1 MIYYV
6 EDDTNIRELV
16 IYSLNHSGLDAQGF
30 SNASD
35 FYKAIENEKPDLVL
49 LDIMLP
55 DTDGLTIL
63 KKLRDTEP
71 FLPIIMVTAKD
82 SDFDK
87 IYGLDSGADD
97 YITKPFNI
105 MELISRIKALLRRTK
120 NQSTVK
126 EDSNK
131 ISCCGIVLDCN
142 KHIVTKN
149 DKPLTLTLKEFQLL
163 QFFIENKDMT
173 FDRDRLLQS
182 VWGYDSFTETRTV
195 DVHIKMLRQK
205 LDDEKIIETVRGVG
219 YKFNSQADDNFN
231 QKTGDVK

>member
-16 IYSLNHSGLDAQGF
+16 VYSLNHSDLVAQGF
-30 SNASD
+30 TNATA
-35 FYKAIENEKPDLVL
+35 FYKAFDKTKPDLVL

-55 DTDGLTIL
+55 DIDGLTIL
-63 KKLRDTEP
+63 KQLRETEP

-120 NQSTVK
+120 NQQADNK
-126 EDSNK
+126 EK
-131 ISCCGIVLDCN
+131 IISCCGIILDCN
-142 KHIVTKN
+142 KHTVTNNK
-149 DKPLTLTLKEFQLL
+149 KELTLTLKEFQLL
-163 QFFIENKDMT
+163 QFLIENKDIA
-173 FDRDRLLQS
+173 FERDRLLQA
-182 VWGYDSFTETRTV
+182 VWGYESFTETRTI

-205 LDDEKIIETVRGVG
+205 LGNESLIETVRGIG
-219 YKFNSQADDNFN
+219 YKFNTQAGND
-231 QKTGDVK
+231 K